1 MKVLVIN
8 CGSSSLK
15 FKLYDLPADNTAAL
29 MAEGLVEEIGREKS
43 KFSYRDT
50 RSPDKI
56 VGDVVAKDHTQAV
69 AAMKD
74 MLLDAEHGLF
84 KDKIEVD
91 ACGHRV
97 VHGRELFSNSA
108 LVTPEVRG
116 AIEACI
122 GIAPLHNPPNLAGI
136 AACENIFPWSAP
148 GRGLRHG
155 FSPDHAAAC
164 VHLRLAQG
172 PARRNH
178 VRKYG
183 FHGTSHEY
191 VARRCAELMKK
202 DFAKLKIITCHL
214 GNGSS
219 ITAVKDGQSY
229 DTSMGLTPLEGLL
242 MGTRTGD
249 MDPAVVLYIMDK
261 DKLSPQE
268 MNTLLNSKS
277 GVKGVSGISNDM
289 RQLIAKSKE
298 GDARAQLALDMFDY
312 RLIKYIGS
320 YVAAMAGCDA
330 IVFTGG
336 IGENDVA
343 MRARVLEPLRFMGV
357 EIDPERNSSPAKEKV
372 ITRDG
377 SRICAWVVPTNE
389 ELMIARKTKA
399 IVEQG
404 RVPVDSR
411 LRLLPVS
418 ESFTGRARRRSS
430 PRPESVRPAKPWLPP
445 QPVQVA
451 DRAPARPRWP
461 WRVHSQFRAG
471 SCLAGASPGTA
482 VHPSANEAHR
492 WQDRSSALP

>member
-15 FKLYDLPADNTAAL
+15 FKLYDLPAADTATL

-43 KFSYRDT
+43 KFSYRDS

-84 KDKIEVD
+84 KEKIEVD

-108 LVTPEVRG
+108 LVTPTVRG

-136 AACENIFPWSAP
+136 AACEKIFP
-148 GRGLRHG
+148 GLPQVAVFDTAFHQTMPPHVYTYG
-155 FSPDHAAAC
+155 LPKDQ
-164 VHLRLAQG
+164 LD
-172 PARRNH
+172 RNH

-242 MGTRTGD
+242 MGSRTGD
-249 MDPAVVLYIMDK
+249 MDPAAVLYIMDK

-277 GVKGVSGISNDM
+277 GVRGVSGISNDM
-289 RQLIAKSKE
+289 RQVIAKAKE

-312 RLIKYIGS
+312 RLLKYIGS

-336 IGENDVA
+336 IGENDLA

-357 EIDPERNSSPAKEKV
+357 DIDPERNSSPAKEKA

-377 SRICAWVVPTNE
+377 SRICAWVIPTNE
-389 ELMIARKTKA
+389 ELMIAQKTKA
-399 IVEQG
+399 IVEQ
-404 RVPVDSR
+404 
-411 LRLLPVS
+411 
-418 ESFTGRARRRSS
+418 ERSS
-430 PRPESVRPAKPWLPP
+430 VR
-445 QPVQVA
+445 
-451 DRAPARPRWP
+451 
-461 WRVHSQFRAG
+461 
-471 SCLAGASPGTA
+471 
-482 VHPSANEAHR
+482 
-492 WQDRSSALP
+492 

>member
-15 FKLYDLPADNTAAL
+15 FKLYDLPADDTATL

-84 KDKIEVD
+84 KEKIEVD

-136 AACENIFPWSAP
+136 AACEKIFP
-148 GRGLRHG
+148 GLPQVAVFDTAFHQTMPPHVYTYG
-155 FSPDHAAAC
+155 LPKDQ
-164 VHLRLAQG
+164 LD
-172 PARRNH
+172 RNH

-202 DFAKLKIITCHL
+202 DFTKLKIITCHL

-298 GDARAQLALDMFDY
+298 GDPRAQLALDMFDY

-343 MRARVLEPLRFMGV
+343 MRARVLDPLRFIGV
-357 EIDPERNSSPAKEKV
+357 DIDPERNSSPAKEKV

-404 RVPVDSR
+404 RS
-411 LRLLPVS
+411 
-418 ESFTGRARRRSS
+418 
-430 PRPESVRPAKPWLPP
+430 SVR
-445 QPVQVA
+445 
-451 DRAPARPRWP
+451 
-461 WRVHSQFRAG
+461 
-471 SCLAGASPGTA
+471 
-482 VHPSANEAHR
+482 
-492 WQDRSSALP
+492 

>member
-15 FKLYDLPADNTAAL
+15 FKLYDLPADDTASL

-50 RSPDKI
+50 RSPEKI

-108 LVTPEVRG
+108 LVTPEVRR
-116 AIEACI
+116 AIEECI

-136 AACENIFPWSAP
+136 AACEKIFP
-148 GRGLRHG
+148 GLPQVAVFDTAFHQTMPPHVYTYG
-155 FSPDHAAAC
+155 LPKDQ
-164 VHLRLAQG
+164 LD
-172 PARRNH
+172 RNH

-202 DFAKLKIITCHL
+202 DFAQIKMITCHL

-219 ITAVKDGQSY
+219 ITAVKNGQSF

-268 MNTLLNSKS
+268 MNTLLNSRS
-277 GVKGVSGISNDM
+277 GIKGVSGISNDM
-289 RQLIAKSKE
+289 RQVIAKAKE
-298 GDARAQLALDMFDY
+298 GDARAKLALDMFDY

-320 YVAAMAGCDA
+320 YVAAMGGCEA
-330 IVFTGG
+330 VVFTGG
-336 IGENDVA
+336 IGENDAA
-343 MRARVLEPLRFMGV
+343 MRARVLDPLQFIG
-357 EIDPERNSSPAKEKV
+357 IDMDPARNSSDAKEKV

-377 SRICAWVVPTNE
+377 SRISVWVVPTNE
-389 ELMIARKTKA
+389 ELMIARKTRA
-399 IVEQG
+399 IIEQG
-404 RVPVDSR
+404 R
-411 LRLLPVS
+411 
-418 ESFTGRARRRSS
+418 
-430 PRPESVRPAKPWLPP
+430 SVVR
-445 QPVQVA
+445 
-451 DRAPARPRWP
+451 
-461 WRVHSQFRAG
+461 
-471 SCLAGASPGTA
+471 
-482 VHPSANEAHR
+482 
-492 WQDRSSALP
+492 

>member
-15 FKLYDLPADNTAAL
+15 FKLYDLPAADTATL

-43 KFSYRDT
+43 KFSYRDS

-84 KDKIEVD
+84 KEKIEVD

-108 LVTPEVRG
+108 LVTPTVRG

-136 AACENIFPWSAP
+136 AACEKIFP
-148 GRGLRHG
+148 GLPQVAVFDTAFHQTMPPHVYTYG
-155 FSPDHAAAC
+155 LPKDQ
-164 VHLRLAQG
+164 LD
-172 PARRNH
+172 RNH

-242 MGTRTGD
+242 MGSRTGD
-249 MDPAVVLYIMDK
+249 MDPAAVLYIMDK

-289 RQLIAKSKE
+289 RQVIAKAKE

-312 RLIKYIGS
+312 RLVKYIGS

-343 MRARVLEPLRFMGV
+343 MRARVLEPLRFVGV
-357 EIDPERNSSPAKEKV
+357 DIDPERNSSPAKEKV

-377 SRICAWVVPTNE
+377 SRICAWVIPTNE
-389 ELMIARKTKA
+389 ELMIAQKTKA
-399 IVEQG
+399 IVEQ
-404 RVPVDSR
+404 
-411 LRLLPVS
+411 
-418 ESFTGRARRRSS
+418 ERSS
-430 PRPESVRPAKPWLPP
+430 VR
-445 QPVQVA
+445 
-451 DRAPARPRWP
+451 
-461 WRVHSQFRAG
+461 
-471 SCLAGASPGTA
+471 
-482 VHPSANEAHR
+482 
-492 WQDRSSALP
+492 

>member
-15 FKLYDLPADNTAAL
+15 FKLYDLPADDTATL

-84 KDKIEVD
+84 KEKIEVD

-136 AACENIFPWSAP
+136 AACEKIFP
-148 GRGLRHG
+148 GLPQVAVFDTAFHQTMPPHVYTYGLPR
-155 FSPDHAAAC
+155 DQ
-164 VHLRLAQG
+164 LE
-172 PARRNH
+172 RNH

-202 DFAKLKIITCHL
+202 DFTKLKIITCHL

-298 GDARAQLALDMFDY
+298 GDPRAQLALDMFDY

-343 MRARVLEPLRFMGV
+343 MRARVLDPLRFIGV
-357 EIDPERNSSPAKEKV
+357 DIDPERNSSPAKEKV

-404 RVPVDSR
+404 RS
-411 LRLLPVS
+411 
-418 ESFTGRARRRSS
+418 
-430 PRPESVRPAKPWLPP
+430 SVR
-445 QPVQVA
+445 
-451 DRAPARPRWP
+451 
-461 WRVHSQFRAG
+461 
-471 SCLAGASPGTA
+471 
-482 VHPSANEAHR
+482 
-492 WQDRSSALP
+492 

>member
-15 FKLYDLPADNTAAL
+15 FKLYDLPTDDTATL

-43 KFSYRDT
+43 KFSYRDS
-50 RSPDKI
+50 RSPEKI

-74 MLLDAEHGLF
+74 MLLDGEHGLF
-84 KDKIEVD
+84 KEKIDVD

-108 LVTPEVRG
+108 LVTPEVRR
-116 AIEACI
+116 AIEDCI

-136 AACENIFPWSAP
+136 AACEKIFP
-148 GRGLRHG
+148 GLPQVAVFDTAFHQTMPPHVYTYG
-155 FSPDHAAAC
+155 LPKDQ
-164 VHLRLAQG
+164 LD
-172 PARRNH
+172 RNH

-202 DFAKLKIITCHL
+202 DFAQIKMITCHL

-219 ITAVKDGQSY
+219 ITAVKNGQSF

-268 MNTLLNSKS
+268 MNTLLNSRS
-277 GVKGVSGISNDM
+277 GIKGVSGISNDM
-289 RQLIAKSKE
+289 RQVIAKAKE
-298 GDARAQLALDMFDY
+298 GDARAKLALDMFDY

-320 YVAAMAGCDA
+320 YVAAMGGCDA
-330 IVFTGG
+330 VVFTGG
-336 IGENDVA
+336 IGENDAA
-343 MRARVLEPLRFMGV
+343 MRARVLDPLQFIG
-357 EIDPERNSSPAKEKV
+357 IDMDPARNSSDAKEKV

-377 SRICAWVVPTNE
+377 SRISVWVVPTNE
-389 ELMIARKTKA
+389 ELMIARKTRA
-399 IVEQG
+399 IIEQG
-404 RVPVDSR
+404 R
-411 LRLLPVS
+411 
-418 ESFTGRARRRSS
+418 
-430 PRPESVRPAKPWLPP
+430 SVVR
-445 QPVQVA
+445 
-451 DRAPARPRWP
+451 
-461 WRVHSQFRAG
+461 
-471 SCLAGASPGTA
+471 
-482 VHPSANEAHR
+482 
-492 WQDRSSALP
+492 

>member
-15 FKLYDLPADNTAAL
+15 FKLYDLPADDTATL

-43 KFSYRDT
+43 KFSYRDS

-84 KDKIEVD
+84 KEKIEVD

-108 LVTPEVRG
+108 LVTPTVRG

-136 AACENIFPWSAP
+136 AACEKIFP
-148 GRGLRHG
+148 GLPQVAVFDTAFHQTMPPHVYTYG
-155 FSPDHAAAC
+155 LPKDQ
-164 VHLRLAQG
+164 LD
-172 PARRNH
+172 RNH

-242 MGTRTGD
+242 MGSRTGD
-249 MDPAVVLYIMDK
+249 MDPAAVLYIMDK

-268 MNTLLNSKS
+268 MNTMLNSKS
-277 GVKGVSGISNDM
+277 GVRGVSGISNDM
-289 RQLIAKSKE
+289 RQVIAKAKE

-312 RLIKYIGS
+312 RLLKYIGS

-336 IGENDVA
+336 IGENDLA

-357 EIDPERNSSPAKEKV
+357 DIDPERNSSPAKEKA

-377 SRICAWVVPTNE
+377 SRICAWVIPTNE
-389 ELMIARKTKA
+389 ELMIAQKTKA
-399 IVEQG
+399 IVEQ
-404 RVPVDSR
+404 
-411 LRLLPVS
+411 
-418 ESFTGRARRRSS
+418 ERSS
-430 PRPESVRPAKPWLPP
+430 VR
-445 QPVQVA
+445 
-451 DRAPARPRWP
+451 
-461 WRVHSQFRAG
+461 
-471 SCLAGASPGTA
+471 
-482 VHPSANEAHR
+482 
-492 WQDRSSALP
+492 

>member
-15 FKLYDLPADNTAAL
+15 FKLYDLPTDDTATM
-29 MAEGLVEEIGREKS
+29 MAEGVVEEIGREKS

-116 AIEACI
+116 AIEECI

-136 AACENIFPWSAP
+136 AACEKIFP
-148 GRGLRHG
+148 GLPQVAVFDTAFHQTMPPHVYTYG
-155 FSPDHAAAC
+155 LPKDQ
-164 VHLRLAQG
+164 LD
-172 PARRNH
+172 RNH

-191 VARRCAELMKK
+191 VARRCADLMKK
-202 DFAKLKIITCHL
+202 DYTKIKIITCHL

-219 ITAVKDGQSY
+219 ITAVKNGQSF

-289 RQLIAKSKE
+289 RQIIAKAKE
-298 GDARAQLALDMFDY
+298 GDARAQLALDIFDY
-312 RLIKYIGS
+312 RLLKYIGS

-336 IGENDVA
+336 IGENDVP
-343 MRARVLEPLRFMGV
+343 MRARVLAPLRFMGV
-357 EIDPERNSSPAKEKV
+357 EIDPDRNSSAAKEKV
-372 ITRDG
+372 ITRDD
-377 SRICAWVVPTNE
+377 SRISAWVVPTNE
-389 ELMIARKTKA
+389 ELMIAQKTKA

-404 RVPVDSR
+404 RS
-411 LRLLPVS
+411 
-418 ESFTGRARRRSS
+418 GAR
-430 PRPESVRPAKPWLPP
+430 
-445 QPVQVA
+445 
-451 DRAPARPRWP
+451 
-461 WRVHSQFRAG
+461 
-471 SCLAGASPGTA
+471 
-482 VHPSANEAHR
+482 
-492 WQDRSSALP
+492 

>member
-43 KFSYRDT
+43 KFSYRDS

-56 VGDVVAKDHTQAV
+56 VGDLVAKDHTQAV

-84 KDKIEVD
+84 KERIEVD

-108 LVTPEVRG
+108 LVTPKVRS
-116 AIEACI
+116 AIEECI

-136 AACENIFPWSAP
+136 AACEKIFP
-148 GRGLRHG
+148 GLPQVAVFDTAFHQTMPPHVYTYG
-155 FSPDHAAAC
+155 LPQDQ
-164 VHLRLAQG
+164 LE
-172 PARRNH
+172 RNH

-202 DFAKLKIITCHL
+202 DFAQLKIITCHL

-219 ITAVKDGQSY
+219 ITAVKHGQSF

-289 RQLIAKSKE
+289 RQIIAKGKE

-312 RLIKYIGS
+312 RLVKYIGA
-320 YVAAMAGCDA
+320 YVAAMSGCDA

-399 IVEQG
+399 IIEQG
-404 RVPVDSR
+404 RGPVR
-411 LRLLPVS
+411 
-418 ESFTGRARRRSS
+418 
-430 PRPESVRPAKPWLPP
+430 
-445 QPVQVA
+445 
-451 DRAPARPRWP
+451 
-461 WRVHSQFRAG
+461 
-471 SCLAGASPGTA
+471 
-482 VHPSANEAHR
+482 
-492 WQDRSSALP
+492 

>member
-15 FKLYDLPADNTAAL
+15 FKLYDLPAADTATL

-43 KFSYRDT
+43 KFSYRDS

-84 KDKIEVD
+84 KEKIEVD

-108 LVTPEVRG
+108 LVTPTVRG

-136 AACENIFPWSAP
+136 AACEKIFP
-148 GRGLRHG
+148 GLPQVAVFDTAFHQTMPPHVYTYG
-155 FSPDHAAAC
+155 LPKDQ
-164 VHLRLAQG
+164 LD
-172 PARRNH
+172 RNH

-242 MGTRTGD
+242 MGSRTGD
-249 MDPAVVLYIMDK
+249 MDPAAVLYIMDK

-277 GVKGVSGISNDM
+277 GVRGVSGISNDM
-289 RQLIAKSKE
+289 RQVIAKAKE
-298 GDARAQLALDMFDY
+298 GDARAQVALDMFDY
-312 RLIKYIGS
+312 RLLKYIGS

-336 IGENDVA
+336 IGENDLA

-357 EIDPERNSSPAKEKV
+357 DIDPERNSSPAKEKA

-377 SRICAWVVPTNE
+377 SRICAWVIPTNE
-389 ELMIARKTKA
+389 ELMIAQKTKA
-399 IVEQG
+399 IVEQ
-404 RVPVDSR
+404 
-411 LRLLPVS
+411 
-418 ESFTGRARRRSS
+418 ERSS
-430 PRPESVRPAKPWLPP
+430 VR
-445 QPVQVA
+445 
-451 DRAPARPRWP
+451 
-461 WRVHSQFRAG
+461 
-471 SCLAGASPGTA
+471 
-482 VHPSANEAHR
+482 
-492 WQDRSSALP
+492 

>member
-136 AACENIFPWSAP
+136 AACEKIFP
-148 GRGLRHG
+148 GLPQVAVFDTAFHQTMPPHVYTYG
-155 FSPDHAAAC
+155 LPKDQ
-164 VHLRLAQG
+164 LE
-172 PARRNH
+172 RNH

-404 RVPVDSR
+404 RSPSR
-411 LRLLPVS
+411 
-418 ESFTGRARRRSS
+418 
-430 PRPESVRPAKPWLPP
+430 
-445 QPVQVA
+445 
-451 DRAPARPRWP
+451 
-461 WRVHSQFRAG
+461 
-471 SCLAGASPGTA
+471 
-482 VHPSANEAHR
+482 
-492 WQDRSSALP
+492 

>member
-29 MAEGLVEEIGREKS
+29 MAEGVVEEIGREKS

-108 LVTPEVRG
+108 LVTPEVRR
-116 AIEACI
+116 AIEDCI

-136 AACENIFPWSAP
+136 AACEKIFP
-148 GRGLRHG
+148 GLPQVAVFDTAFHQTMPPHVYTYG
-155 FSPDHAAAC
+155 LPKDQ
-164 VHLRLAQG
+164 LD
-172 PARRNH
+172 RNH

-289 RQLIAKSKE
+289 RQLIAKAKE
-298 GDARAQLALDMFDY
+298 GNARAQLALDMFDY

-336 IGENDVA
+336 IGENDAA
-343 MRARVLEPLRFMGV
+343 MRARVLKSLQFIGV
-357 EIDPERNSSPAKEKV
+357 DIDPERNSSPAKEKV

-404 RVPVDSR
+404 RS
-411 LRLLPVS
+411 
-418 ESFTGRARRRSS
+418 
-430 PRPESVRPAKPWLPP
+430 SVR
-445 QPVQVA
+445 
-451 DRAPARPRWP
+451 
-461 WRVHSQFRAG
+461 
-471 SCLAGASPGTA
+471 
-482 VHPSANEAHR
+482 
-492 WQDRSSALP
+492 